1 MLTSKKTTEA
11 QDCRD
16 GYAVMLLHAFPLSSE
31 MWVQQLDALEKE
43 KTAAIAPN
51 SYGIEGSEEH
61 ASWNFGEYA
70 EELAGML
77 DGIGCRKA
85 TIVGLSMG
93 GYQALAF
100 YRLFPER
107 TASLVLCDTRAE
119 ADAPDAAR
127 QRQEFIDA
135 VKRGGPEEAVKR
147 MIPNYF
153 TPETHNDNPQLVERA
168 KTMIATQ
175 PVTAITSA
183 MKAIMSREDSS
194 SLLPEISCPVL
205 VLNGLED
212 RLTTPET
219 AAGITARIPGA
230 DIELIENAAHL
241 SNMEQPD
248 RFNRLLLDHIR
259 QVTGN

>member
-1 MLTSKKTTEA
+1 MLTCKKTTAA
-11 QDCRD
+11 QDCNH
-16 GYAVMLLHAFPLSSE
+16 GYAVMLLHAFPVSSD
-31 MWVQQLDALEKE
+31 MWVQQLDALEKD

-51 SYGIEGSEEH
+51 SYGIEGSEER
-61 ASWNFGEYA
+61 ASWNFREYA

-77 DGIGCRKA
+77 DAIGCRKA

-93 GYQALAF
+93 GYQALPF

-119 ADAPDAAR
+119 ADAADAAI

-135 VKRGGPEEAVKR
+135 VERGGPEEAVKR

-153 TPETHNDNPQLVERA
+153 TPETHNGNPQLVKRA
-168 KTMIATQ
+168 ETMIAAQ
-175 PVTAITSA
+175 SVTAITSA
-183 MKAIMSREDSS
+183 MKAIMSREDSRA
-194 SLLPEISCPVL
+194 LLPQISCPVL

-219 AAGITARIPGA
+219 AEGIAAGIPGA
-230 DIELIENAAHL
+230 AIELIENAAHL

-248 RFNRLLLDHIR
+248 RFNRALLDHIR
-259 QVTGN
+259 QVTRG